1 MVNASFRSINIGTMS
16 IIRAIVNIF
25 LEVRTSVMAQ
35 ELEGSLNTRNKDAS
49 LLPLIVVL
57 ENFTILTGKI
67 NRVREKGPRN
77 VLKNTIS
84 Y

>member
-1 MVNASFRSINIGTMS
+1 
-16 IIRAIVNIF
+16 
-25 LEVRTSVMAQ
+25 MAQ
-35 ELEGSLNTRNKDAS
+35 ELEGSLNTRNKMQAYCHF
-49 LLPLIVVL
+49 IVVL

-67 NRVREKGPRN
+67 NRVREKGLRN